1 MDEVILA
8 RHGES
13 ELSVVGT
20 VNGDPA
26 VACALTDLGAQQA
39 RRLGERLADVEID
52 LCVTS
57 EFERVR
63 QTADLALAGRD
74 VPRLVL
80 PELNDVRFGRFE
92 GGTLANYREWAGA
105 NEPTVEAPG
114 GGESRAATV
123 RRYAAG
129 YRKILARPER
139 TILVVAHGLP
149 VRYVLNA
156 LERLSP
162 VPLVEQVAY
171 AQPYWLSA
179 SELEAALRL
188 LEAWVDRPVWNSS
201 R

>member
-26 VACALTDLGAQQA
+26 VTCALTPAGEEQA
-39 RRLGERLADVEID
+39 RRLGERLADVELD

-57 EFERVR
+57 EFERAR

-74 VPRLVL
+74 ILRLVM

-92 GGTLANYREWAGA
+92 GGTLADYRRWAGE

-114 GGESRAATV
+114 GGESRSATV
-123 RRYAAG
+123 ARYVSA
-129 YRKILARPER
+129 YRKILTRRER

-149 VRYVLNA
+149 IRYVLNA
-156 LERLSP
+156 LAETDP
-162 VPLVEQVAY
+162 APLVEQIAY
-171 AQPYWLSA
+171 AEPYTVPA
-179 SELEAALRL
+179 PELERAVERL
-188 LEAWVDRPVWNSS
+188 ELWTSAPAWR
-201 R
+201 